1 MKVVPK
7 SVGNEA
13 SRSAEQIR
21 TIFDKI
27 PHNSGQ
33 HPRNPAAAAAAA
45 RLGQSERI
53 LKTRF

>member
-27 PHNSGQ
+27 PHNSEQ
-33 HPRNPAAAAAAA
+33 HPRNPAAAAA